1 MIDFYTDDS
10 EGIMPSTADTI
21 EVLQLK
27 QSSKKVNQQVGRTCN
42 RVKERKW
49 VSHVNV
55 N

>member
-1 MIDFYTDDS
+1 
-10 EGIMPSTADTI
+10 MPSTADQI

-27 QSSKKVNQQVGRTCN
+27 QSSKKKVNQKVDRICN

>member
-1 MIDFYTDDS
+1 
-10 EGIMPSTADTI
+10 MPSTADTI

-27 QSSKKVNQQVGRTCN
+27 QSSKKKKVNQKVDRICN